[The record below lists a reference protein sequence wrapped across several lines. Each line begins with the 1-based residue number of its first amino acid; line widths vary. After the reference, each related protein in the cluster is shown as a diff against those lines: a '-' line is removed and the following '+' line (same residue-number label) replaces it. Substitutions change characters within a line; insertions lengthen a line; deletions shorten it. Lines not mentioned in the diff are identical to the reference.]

1 MVAAHAEQALRPS
14 EARTHGAGMLLAES
28 LIGINHT
35 LHSRA
40 AAVVPLMLQED
51 ILSVG
56 DLKVSLEGCIALH
69 LPCMMHDDEHLQMPL
84 CLLTDAS
91 HLNVDVWSRRIPS

>member
-1 MVAAHAEQALRPS
+1 MAAHAEQALRPS

-28 LIGINHT
+28 LIGINHG

-56 DLKVSLEGCIALH
+56 DLKVSLEGRTALH
-69 LPCMMHDDEHLQMPL
+69 LPPMMHDDVHCRCP
-84 CLLTDAS
+84 CVS
-91 HLNVDVWSRRIPS
+91 

>member
-1 MVAAHAEQALRPS
+1 MVAAHAEQALKPS
-14 EARTHGAGMLLAES
+14 EAQTHGAGMLLAES
-28 LIGINHT
+28 LIGINHG

-56 DLKVSLEGCIALH
+56 DLKVSLEGRIALH
-69 LPCMMHDDEHLQMPL
+69 PPCVMHDDEHLRMPL
-84 CLLTDAS
+84 HLLTHA
-91 HLNVDVWSRRIPS
+91 